1 MKKNQKKSNN
11 KGFSLVELIVV
22 IAIMAVLMG
31 VLAPTLIGNIEKS
44 RESTDLQ
51 NLDSIRNS
59 VVTAM
64 ADEAVNKEVMDKVK
78 NAAAKA
84 VAIDMGSAKSAA
96 VSNIDAN
103 AYKNLVAELTVIINS
118 SVTMKSAASTGT
130 SGNAKVFIVITEN
143 GAVTAV
149 IAESESDAL
158 DYEAV
163 ECTKTKDESGNMKA
177 LLSGAGAAAS
187 K

>member
-51 NLDSIRNS
+51 NLDVIRGG
-59 VVTAM
+59 VTTAM
-64 ADEAVNKEVMDKVK
+64 AEEAVNKEVSSK
-78 NAAAKA
+78 AASGS
-84 VAIDMGSAKSAA
+84 VAISLGSSSAA
-96 VSNIDAN
+96 TVDNIPSD
-103 AYKNLVAELTVIINS
+103 YPQLKAELKGIIND
-118 SVTMKSAASTGT
+118 SVAMKSAASTD
-130 SGNAKVFIVITEN
+130 NEVFIVVTKDGGIT
-143 GAVTAV
+143 AIVAK
-149 IAESESDAL
+149 SKDDATK
-158 DYEAV
+158 YAAAQ
-163 ECTKTKDESGNMKA
+163 CSKTKDENGNPKP
-177 LLSGAGAAAS
+177 LLAGVGSVAS